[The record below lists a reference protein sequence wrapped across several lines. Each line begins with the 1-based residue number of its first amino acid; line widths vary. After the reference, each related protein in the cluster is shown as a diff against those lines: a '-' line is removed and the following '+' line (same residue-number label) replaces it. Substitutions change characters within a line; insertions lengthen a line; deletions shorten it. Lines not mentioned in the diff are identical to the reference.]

1 MQAGNEA
8 AAHDLKRRRSD
19 KRLIWLPLTAL
30 IALLAFGT
38 YSNEQVM
45 VNLQLRNQA
54 PGLTHIFGTDWLG
67 RDLFFRTMS
76 GLTRSLTI
84 GLIAALLSTLLAVIF
99 GILSWWHT
107 TIDMVIVWLAD
118 LLLSLPHLVML
129 LLLSFAM
136 GGGMKGLI
144 IGLTLTHWP
153 KLYRLLRSE
162 ILQINESPFIHVSR
176 QLGKTKSWIA
186 GNHLLILL
194 LPQIVVGFVLM
205 FPHAILHE
213 AAITFLGFGL
223 PPEQPAIGSILS
235 EAMGFLTAGIWWMA
249 LFPGLI
255 LLATV
260 LSVDWYG
267 RLLGKKLQ
275 VKGGHHHGG

>member
-1 MQAGNEA
+1 MNSGNAGDTR
-8 AAHDLKRRRSD
+8 HVKRRRSN
-19 KRLIWLPLTAL
+19 RWFVWLPLSML
-30 IALLAFGT
+30 ILLLAFGAF
-38 YSNEQVM
+38 SNGQVM
-45 VNLQLRNQA
+45 VNLQLRNEA
-54 PGLTHIFGTDWLG
+54 PSLTHIFGTDWLG

-84 GLIAALLSTLLAVIF
+84 GLFAALLSTLLAVTF
-99 GILSWWHT
+99 GILSWWHIR
-107 TIDMVIVWLAD
+107 IDTAIVWLAD
-118 LLLSLPHLVML
+118 LLLSLPHIVML

-136 GGGMKGLI
+136 GGGLKGLI

-162 ILQINESPFIHVSR
+162 ILQINEEPFIHVSR
-176 QLGKTKSWIA
+176 QLGKTKAWIA
-186 GNHLLILL
+186 GNHILILL

-249 LFPGLI
+249 VFPGLI

-267 RLLGKKLQ
+267 RLLGEQLK
-275 VKGGHHHGG
+275 VKGGHHHER

>member
-1 MQAGNEA
+1 MQAGSEI
-8 AAHDLKRRRSD
+8 DTQKRNGHCFV
-19 KRLIWLPLTAL
+19 WLPLC
-30 IALLAFGT
+30 IVVVLLAFGSF
-38 YSNEQVM
+38 SNGQVI
-45 VNLQLRNQA
+45 VNLHLRNEA
-54 PGLTHIFGTDWLG
+54 PSLAHVFGTDWLG
-67 RDLFFRTMS
+67 RDLFFRTMA
-76 GLTRSLTI
+76 GLSRSLTI
-84 GLIAALLSTLLAVIF
+84 GLLAAFLSTLLAVTF

-107 TIDMVIVWLAD
+107 KIDLVIVWLAD
-118 LLLSLPHLVML
+118 LLLSLPHLVIL

-144 IGLTLTHWP
+144 IALTVTHWP
-153 KLYRLLRSE
+153 KFYRLLRSE
-162 ILQINESPFIHVSR
+162 ALQINEAPFIHVSK
-176 QLGKTKSWIA
+176 QLGKTKAWIA
-186 GNHLLILL
+186 WNHLLILL
-194 LPQIVVGFVLM
+194 MPQIVLGFVLM

-249 LFPGLI
+249 LFPGFI

-267 RLLGKKLQ
+267 RLLGKQLQ
-275 VKGGHHHGG
+275 VKGGQQHLG